1 MKHKKAAKLYKEL
14 GKEIPPHEI
23 TGDTEPKPEVPVV
36 GRELIETKSD
46 ASKSSKVLPHSLI
59 LASVHCAMIYSG
71 LVHIALLQK

>member
-36 GRELIETKSD
+36 GRELIETQSD
-46 ASKSSKVLPHSLI
+46 ASKSSKVLTIPNVSHQLFFEVLNILI
-59 LASVHCAMIYSG
+59 
-71 LVHIALLQK
+71 

>member
-23 TGDTEPKPEVPVV
+23 TGDTEPRPEVPVV

-46 ASKSSKVLPHSLI
+46 ASKSSKVLHSVFVLF
-59 LASVHCAMIYSG
+59 
-71 LVHIALLQK
+71 